1 MNQKE
6 VLKEIYR
13 TADISPVFRTNEVF
27 ALEIGDDIPYISL
40 DDVLENRYIIRVL
53 PEGLAGT
60 FPYTEKGPVL
70 KEYPSLE
77 ALANDGWELD

>member
-1 MNQKE
+1 MDQLKA
-6 VLKEIYR
+6 LKEIYR
-13 TADISPVFRTNEVF
+13 TADISPVFRSNENL
-27 ALEIGDDIPYISL
+27 ALEIGDGLPYISL
-40 DDVLENRYIIRVL
+40 DDVLENRYIIRLL
-53 PEGLAGT
+53 PGGLAGT

>member
-1 MNQKE
+1 MDQLKA
-6 VLKEIYR
+6 LKEIYR
-13 TADISPVFRTNEVF
+13 TADISPVFRSNENL
-27 ALEIGDDIPYISL
+27 ALEIGNNQPYICL
-40 DDVLENRYIIRVL
+40 DDVLENRYIIRLL
-53 PEGLAGT
+53 PEGSAVT

>member
-1 MNQKE
+1 MDQLKA
-6 VLKEIYR
+6 LKEIYR
-13 TADISPVFRTNEVF
+13 TADISPVFRSNENL
-27 ALEIGDDIPYISL
+27 ALEIGNNQPYISL
-40 DDVLENRYIIRVL
+40 DDVLENRYIIRLL
-53 PEGLAGT
+53 PGGLAGT